1 MSHCYFVN
9 NSLMSHNVI
18 KFFINFAYIEWYFR
32 NMMLTFWL
40 AQPFEQDM
48 HIFSRFIM
56 ACQILIITVDINRE
70 YSNERVS
77 T

>member
-1 MSHCYFVN
+1 
-9 NSLMSHNVI
+9 
-18 KFFINFAYIEWYFR
+18 
-32 NMMLTFWL
+32 L